1 MRWWVAGLVLIV
13 VLPIVAVPAAV
24 TLLAAAA
31 GGMPSECF
39 TTPAVLEQETEAG
52 AEVPGQIPGC
62 PVTGELGLPLPGTY
76 YLSSGYGPRTM
87 TIVGASTWHP
97 AVDLAAACGTPVMAM
112 QSGVVVTSN
121 RLWLTIRS
129 EAGQRIS
136 YLHTEKSSR
145 SVDVGDAVYAGQL
158 IATVGNVP
166 PSSGCHL
173 DVRIHPGG
181 STDERV
187 LSLVPLPGAG
197 GYIHPE
203 QFTMLFGIQL
213 CPPDLCVRLVA

>member
-1 MRWWVAGLVLIV
+1 MRWWLTGLVLIV

-31 GGMPSECF
+31 AGGMPADCF
-39 TTPAVLEQETEAG
+39 TTGAPEDASETEPV
-52 AEVPGQIPGC
+52 VPGQIPGC

-76 YLSSGYGPRTM
+76 YLSSGYGPRTT
-87 TIVGASTWHP
+87 TISGASTWHP
-97 AVDLAAACGTPVMAM
+97 AVDLATACGTPVMAM
-112 QSGVVVTSN
+112 QSGVVVSSS

-129 EAGQRIS
+129 EAGHRIS
-136 YLHTEKSSR
+136 YLHTERASR
-145 SVDVGDAVYAGQL
+145 AVDVGDAVYAGQQ
-158 IATVGNVP
+158 IALVGNVP

-173 DVRIHPGG
+173 DVRIHPAG

-187 LSLVPLPGAG
+187 LSLVPLPGAN

-213 CPPDLCVRLVA
+213 CPPEACVRLVG